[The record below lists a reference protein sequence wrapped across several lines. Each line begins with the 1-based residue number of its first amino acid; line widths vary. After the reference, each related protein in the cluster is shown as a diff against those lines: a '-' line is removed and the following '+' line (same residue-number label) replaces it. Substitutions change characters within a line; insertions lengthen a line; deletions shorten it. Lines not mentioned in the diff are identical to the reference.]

1 MRNLK
6 LSTLV
11 AIVVAFCI
19 VVAAAEFWVFFGM
32 ETRAQFG
39 EMFGPLNAL
48 FSGLAFAVIYRS
60 LVTQQK
66 EMEKQND
73 LAALTAYANIT
84 ISLWESNLRRD
95 ERDPTEFW
103 KNATGTRYAEMMKV
117 RDSFEKLL
125 KERKLI

>member
-1 MRNLK
+1 MKNLR
-6 LSTLV
+6 LGTLV
-11 AIVVAFCI
+11 TIVIALWVALAVSEFWAFCG
-19 VVAAAEFWVFFGM
+19 W

-39 EMFGPLNAL
+39 EMFGPVNAL

-73 LAALTAYANIT
+73 LAALAAFASVT
-84 ISLWESNLRRD
+84 ISLWESNLRRY
-95 ERDPTEFW
+95 ERDPSDYW
-103 KNATGTRYAEMMKV
+103 NRAVGTRHDELMKV

-125 KERKLI
+125 KEKRLI